1 MSKPRLLIDTERIT
15 VNARKVVEIGQRH
28 RIDVMGVTK
37 GAAGDPVVARAMLA
51 GGIGRLGDS
60 RLENVERLRAAG
72 IDAPITLLR
81 SPAPADLSETVRLAD
96 ASLHSDVEVIEALS
110 FEARTQRKTHGV
122 TIMVDLHTGRE
133 GLPPERVAAVCRR
146 VQALPGVRLDGLG
159 AYFHMTSP
167 ADFHMDALRALV
179 ELAAKVGVETGRPV
193 GRVSGGSSNIFR
205 TIAVEGRPNPG
216 IGELRIGTAVL
227 LGFASSIDPV
237 TIEGLERDT
246 FQLRAEVI
254 EVKSGGSG
262 EALLALGKVE
272 TDPQFLFP
280 VSPGVRVREA
290 TSDHL
295 MVRVEPPPRVGDWV
309 SFRLGYPALCRLMA
323 SPYVKVEHTKRRV

>member
-1 MSKPRLLIDTERIT
+1 MSKPRLLIDPERIA
-15 VNARKVVEIGQRH
+15 VNARRVVELARPHGIE
-28 RIDVMGVTK
+28 VMGVTK

-51 GGIGRLGDS
+51 GGISRLGDS
-60 RLENVERLRAAG
+60 RLENIERMRTAG

-81 SPAPADLSETVRLAD
+81 SPAPSDLPETVRLAD
-96 ASLHSDVEVIEALS
+96 ASLHSDPDMIDALS
-110 FEARTQRKTHGV
+110 MEARMQRKTHGV

-146 VQALPGVRLDGLG
+146 VQALPGVRFDGLG
-159 AYFHMTSP
+159 AYFHMASG
-167 ADFHMDALRALV
+167 ADLHVDALQRLVALAGEV
-179 ELAAKVGVETGRPV
+179 AAETGRPV
-193 GRVSGGSSNIFR
+193 GRISGGSSNILR

-237 TIEGLERDT
+237 SIKGMERDT
-246 FQLRAEVI
+246 FVLRAEVI
-254 EVKSGGSG
+254 EVKAGGSG

-272 TDPQFLFP
+272 TDPQFLWP
-280 VSPGVRVREA
+280 INPGVRVREA

-295 MVRVEPPPRVGDWV
+295 MVRSDSPPRVGDWI
-309 SFRLGYPALCRLMA
+309 SFRLGYPALCRLTA
-323 SPYVKVEHTKRRV
+323 SPYVRIEHAKSRA

>member
-1 MSKPRLLIDTERIT
+1 
-15 VNARKVVEIGQRH
+15 
-28 RIDVMGVTK
+28 
-37 GAAGDPVVARAMLA
+37 
-51 GGIGRLGDS
+51 
-60 RLENVERLRAAG
+60 LRAAG

-246 FQLRAEVI
+246 FQL
-254 EVKSGGSG
+254 
-262 EALLALGKVE
+262 LALGKVE

-280 VSPGVRVREA
+280 VNPGVRVREA